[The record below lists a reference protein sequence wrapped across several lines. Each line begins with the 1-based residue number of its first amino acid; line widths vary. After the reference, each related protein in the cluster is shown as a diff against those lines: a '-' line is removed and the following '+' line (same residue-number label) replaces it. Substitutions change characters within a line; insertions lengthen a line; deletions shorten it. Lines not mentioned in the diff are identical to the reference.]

1 MYFKEES
8 IMMLMPRKKEMDLFD
23 EMFSDPF
30 FSMKESRLMKTD
42 IKEIDDGYEIEVD
55 LPGYN
60 KEDIQLEIDNGYLTV
75 TAKKDEEEEDKKKKY
90 IHKERYIGECSRSF
104 FVGKDVKEEDIKAK
118 FKNGTLKLTVP
129 KKDENAKSEKKNIPI
144 E

>member
-1 MYFKEES
+1 
-8 IMMLMPRKKEMDLFD
+8 MMLMPRKKEMDLFD

-75 TAKKDEEEEDKKKKY
+75 TAKKY

>member
-1 MYFKEES
+1 
-8 IMMLMPRKKEMDLFD
+8 MMLMPRKKEMDLFD

-75 TAKKDEEEEDKKKKY
+75 TAKKDEEDEEKKKKY

-104 FVGKDVKEEDIKAK
+104 FVWQRAG
-118 FKNGTLKLTVP
+118 NVP
-129 KKDENAKSEKKNIPI
+129 SQTERRSTWN
-144 E
+144 

>member
-1 MYFKEES
+1 
-8 IMMLMPRKKEMDLFD
+8 MLMPRKKEMDLFD
-23 EMFSDPF
+23 EMFSAPF
-30 FSMKESRLMKTD
+30 FS
-42 IKEIDDGYEIEVD
+42 IDAGDEIEFD

-75 TAKKDEEEEDKKKKY
+75 TAKKDEEEEEKKKKY
-90 IHKERYIGECSRSF
+90 IHKERYVGECSRSF

-129 KKDENAKSEKKNIPI
+129 KKDESAKSEKKNIPI

>member
-1 MYFKEES
+1 MKNLQKNMYFKEES

-60 KEDIQLEIDNGYLTV
+60 KED
-75 TAKKDEEEEDKKKKY
+75 
-90 IHKERYIGECSRSF
+90 
-104 FVGKDVKEEDIKAK
+104 
-118 FKNGTLKLTVP
+118 TLQ
-129 KKDENAKSEKKNIPI
+129 
-144 E
+144 

>member
-1 MYFKEES
+1 
-8 IMMLMPRKKEMDLFD
+8 MLMPRKKEMDLFD

-30 FSMKESRLMKTD
+30 FSMK
-42 IKEIDDGYEIEVD
+42 EVD

-75 TAKKDEEEEDKKKKY
+75 TAKKDEEDEEKKKKY

>member
-1 MYFKEES
+1 
-8 IMMLMPRKKEMDLFD
+8 MMLMPRKKEMDLFD

-30 FSMKESRLMKTD
+30 FSMKENRLMKTD
-42 IKEIDDGYEIEVD
+42 IKEIEGGYEIEVD
-55 LPGYN
+55 LPGYD

-75 TAKKDEEEEDKKKKY
+75 TAKKDEENEEKKKKY
-90 IHKERYIGECSRSF
+90 IHKERFIGECSRSF

-129 KKDENAKSEKKNIPI
+129 KKDETPKNEKKNIPI

>member
-1 MYFKEES
+1 
-8 IMMLMPRKKEMDLFD
+8 MMLMPRKKEMDLFD

-75 TAKKDEEEEDKKKKY
+75 TAKKDEEDEEKKKKY

-129 KKDENAKSEKKNIPI
+129 KKDETAKSEKKNIPI

>member
-1 MYFKEES
+1 
-8 IMMLMPRKKEMDLFD
+8 MMMIPRKHDFDLFD
-23 EMFSDPF
+23 DVFGDSF
-30 FSMKESRLMKTD
+30 FNEGASRLMKTD

>member
-1 MYFKEES
+1 
-8 IMMLMPRKKEMDLFD
+8 MMMIPRKHDFDLFD
-23 EMFSDPF
+23 DVFGDSF
-30 FSMKESRLMKTD
+30 FNEGASRLMKTD

-75 TAKKDEEEEDKKKKY
+75 TAKKDEEDEEKKY